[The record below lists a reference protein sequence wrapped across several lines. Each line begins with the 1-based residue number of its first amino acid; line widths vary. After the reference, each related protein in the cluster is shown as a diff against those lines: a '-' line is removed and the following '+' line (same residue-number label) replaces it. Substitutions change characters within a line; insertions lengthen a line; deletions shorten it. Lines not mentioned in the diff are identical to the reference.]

1 MYKAIIFW
9 LLLFATN
16 AFAQDVKIL
25 GAIQMRS
32 GNDFLSDISIYNK
45 RTQKTAFSNVFGR
58 FYIDAQNGD
67 MLVLKGLD
75 IFTEIVQIDEKII
88 EDKSLIVLLNVDALV
103 LKDVI
108 ARRKLSGNLDKD
120 IRSQPYKDDLKTLEE
135 NMNLP
140 KPAPNSDFE
149 KNSYPI
155 YSLSKPLSIDVDA
168 IYDILSGNRYRREN
182 LIKWETRE
190 LKLQKIID
198 FFSEKYFVD
207 ELGLPKNHIR
217 EFVEFCW
224 ETSTIQ
230 EDYKWNN
237 FYLMSETLKVKS
249 TFYIKNLKESNNL
262 ENLSLPENF

>member
-32 GNDFLSDISIYNK
+32 GNDFISDISIYNK

-135 NMNLP
+135 RMNLP
-140 KPAPNSDFE
+140 KSPNADGI
-149 KNSYPI
+149 KNSEPVYAME
-155 YSLSKPLSIDVDA
+155 KPLSLNVDA
-168 IYDILSGNRYRREN
+168 IYDILSGNRFRREN
-182 LIKWETRE
+182 LTKWENRE
-190 LKLQKIID
+190 KKLKKIIE
-198 FFSEKYFVD
+198 FFGEKYFID
-207 ELGLPKNHIR
+207 ELGLPQNHIR

-224 ETSTIQ
+224 ETSNIQ
-230 EDYKWNN
+230 DDYKWNN
-237 FYLMSETLKVKS
+237 FYLMNETLKVKS
-249 TFYIKNLKESNNL
+249 LIYIKSLKGNSNPQI
-262 ENLSLPENF
+262 LSLPENF